1 MDANEG
7 SLTLDTRFDLAIK
20 AFEHTAAYDS
30 MIANYF
36 GSMVP
41 AYHGESKEAA
51 GRFPRTLNLNFIKK
65 QDMRYGENS
74 HQQAAFYKKR
84 IKEASVATASRF
96 RAKRSPITTSPIP
109 MRRWSA

>member
-36 GSMVP
+36 GSMVRP
-41 AYHGESKEAA
+41 ITARQRSRC
-51 GRFPRTLNLNFIKK
+51 RFP
-65 QDMRYGENS
+65 
-74 HQQAAFYKKR
+74 A
-84 IKEASVATASRF
+84 
-96 RAKRSPITTSPIP
+96 P
-109 MRRWSA
+109 